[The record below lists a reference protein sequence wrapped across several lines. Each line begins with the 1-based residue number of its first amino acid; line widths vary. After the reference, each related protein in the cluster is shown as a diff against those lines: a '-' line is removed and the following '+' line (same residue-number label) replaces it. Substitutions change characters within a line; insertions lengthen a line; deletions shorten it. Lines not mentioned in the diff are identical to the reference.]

1 MSGPFN
7 KTEVNTQTENILFWV
22 VLLVGVG
29 GGGCGLLEMA
39 GKSNVLGNWSNRKN
53 WLPFHQ
59 KEHRIWSPK
68 ICSY

>member
-22 VLLVGVG
+22 VG
-29 GGGCGLLEMA
+29 GGLWFA
-39 GKSNVLGNWSNRKN
+39 GDGGEEQSVGNWSNRKN